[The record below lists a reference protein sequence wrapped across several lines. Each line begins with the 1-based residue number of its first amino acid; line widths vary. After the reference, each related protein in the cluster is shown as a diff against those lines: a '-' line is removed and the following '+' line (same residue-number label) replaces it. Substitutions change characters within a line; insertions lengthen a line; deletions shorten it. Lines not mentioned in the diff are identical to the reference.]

1 MAVYAIGDIHGC
13 YDPLLNLVD
22 SIKFDPS
29 RDKLWFVGDLVNRGP
44 KSLEVL
50 RFVKGLGNSAI
61 TVLGNHDLYLLALQ
75 SDGVKNHSESNFQKK
90 ILDAPDLDEICEW
103 LRNCKLAYYD
113 KDLNTIMVH
122 AGIYPT
128 WSWEKTMKFAGEVES
143 ALRNDHKELLKEMY
157 GDNPICWSEKLNGY
171 ERLRFI
177 INCLTRIRVVTSNDE
192 LNFSDKGPPINLK
205 KGLSPWYLAEKRVS
219 ENIRVVF
226 GHWSQLG
233 LKVMPKIICTDTS
246 CAWGG
251 KLTAIRLDSEK
262 PEIIQVSN

>member
-13 YDPLLNLVD
+13 YDPLLGLVD

-29 RDKLWFVGDLVNRGP
+29 KDKLWLVGDLVNRGP

-50 RFVKGLGNSAI
+50 RFVKNLGDSAI

-75 SDGVKNHSESNFQKK
+75 ANAVKDHGNSYLLKK
-90 ILDAPDLDEICEW
+90 ILDAPDSNEICEW
-103 LRNCKLAYYD
+103 LRSCKLAHYD

-128 WSWEKTMKFAGEVES
+128 WSWEKTMEYAYEVES
-143 ALRNDHKELLKEMY
+143 VLKNDYKKLFKEMH
-157 GDNPICWSEKLNGY
+157 GNNPISWSEKLNGF

-177 INCLTRIRVVTSNDE
+177 INCLTRIRVVTNDHH
-192 LNFSDKGPPINLK
+192 LNFSHKGPPTNLK
-205 KGLSPWYLAEKRVS
+205 KGLVPWYSAERRIS
-219 ENIRVVF
+219 ENIKIVF

-233 LKVMPKIICTDTS
+233 ILVMPKFICTDTS

-251 KLTAIRLDSEK
+251 KLTAVRLDSK
-262 PEIIQVSN
+262 TPEVTQVSS

>member
-50 RFVKGLGNSAI
+50 RFVKSLGNSAI

-75 SDGVKNHSESNFQKK
+75 SDGVKNHNDSYFLKK

-128 WSWEKTMKFAGEVES
+128 WSWEETLIYAGEVENI
-143 ALRNDHKELLKEMY
+143 LKNNYKELFREMY
-157 GDNPICWSEKLNGY
+157 GNSPLCWSKKLNSF
-171 ERLRFI
+171 ERLGFI
-177 INCLTRIRVVTSNDE
+177 INCLTRIRVVTNNYE
-192 LNFSDKGPPINLK
+192 LNFSHKGPPTNLK
-205 KGLSPWYLAEKRVS
+205 KELFPWYSAEKRIS
-219 ENIRVVF
+219 EDIRVIF

-233 LKVMPKIICTDTS
+233 LKIMPKILCADTS
-246 CAWGG
+246 CVWGG
-251 KLTAIRLDSEK
+251 KLTAIRLDSEI